1 MDWKCMRRICF
12 PLMYIKLKLLKL
24 KLRGKISLSKL
35 RTNSNSLMKLI
46 INIKTIWKNKEQNK
60 MQNRSRFKFWIKRI
74 MICNNLLMKKSLQ
87 KNNYKIQ
94 LLEMN
99 KNIKGKI
106 KK

>member
-1 MDWKCMRRICF
+1 
-12 PLMYIKLKLLKL
+12 
-24 KLRGKISLSKL
+24 
-35 RTNSNSLMKLI
+35 
-46 INIKTIWKNKEQNK
+46 